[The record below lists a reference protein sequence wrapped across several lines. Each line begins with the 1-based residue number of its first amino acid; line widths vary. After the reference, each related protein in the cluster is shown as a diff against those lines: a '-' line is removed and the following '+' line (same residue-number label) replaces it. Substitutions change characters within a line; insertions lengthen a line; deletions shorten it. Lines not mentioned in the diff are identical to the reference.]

1 MATKT
6 YQVVKLPP
14 RRRILPCV
22 DRECD
27 ISTNK
32 RYMSPA
38 GLRIV
43 ACCYQHAESVH
54 RRRNGKAATAT

>member
-6 YQVVKLPP
+6 YHVVKLPP
-14 RRRILPCV
+14 RRRILPCL

-32 RYMSPA
+32 RYRPPV
-38 GLRIV
+38 GCGIV
-43 ACCYQHAESVH
+43 ACCYGHAERVYL
-54 RRRNGKAATAT
+54 RRNGKAAAAA